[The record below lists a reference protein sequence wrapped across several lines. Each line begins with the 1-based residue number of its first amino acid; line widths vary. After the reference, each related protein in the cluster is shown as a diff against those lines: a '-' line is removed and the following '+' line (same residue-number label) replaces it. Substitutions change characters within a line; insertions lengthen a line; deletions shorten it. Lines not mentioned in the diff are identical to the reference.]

1 MNRSDL
7 ADLNAFVVVANQLSF
22 RAASTQLGVTAS
34 ALSHSMRQLEERHGV
49 RLLHRTTRSVSL
61 TDAGLRLLEQL
72 RPAIDQISGALE
84 TLNQQRQRPSGRLR
98 IHATHVAAAAAI
110 APVWGRF
117 ASTYPDVHLE
127 ILVEARPIDIVA
139 SSFDA
144 GIGRKEW
151 AAVDMIAVRV
161 MGPMKVAVVGAPS
174 YFERRRPPRTVDEL
188 ASHSCIQY
196 RFAPNEAVLPWSF
209 ERNGRT
215 KKMSLEGVV
224 TVNDPYLA
232 VRAAVDGLGLT
243 YTFEALA
250 EPYLRTG
257 QLVRVLERCSPCLE
271 GLFLYYPGHRQ
282 VPVALRAF
290 IDMIRAPKS
299 AQGMR
304 SLKNPFFTD

>member
-1 MNRSDL
+1 MNRSEL
-7 ADLNAFVVVANQLSF
+7 ADLNAFVVVANHLSF

-34 ALSHSMRQLEERHGV
+34 ALSHSMRQLEDRHGV

-84 TLNQQRQRPSGRLR
+84 NLDQQRQRPFGRLR
-98 IHATHVAAAAAI
+98 IHATHIGAAAAI
-110 APVWGRF
+110 VPVWGRF

-127 ILVEARPIDIVA
+127 ILVESRPIDIVA

-144 GIGRKEW
+144 GIGQKAW
-151 AAVDMIAVRV
+151 AAADMIAVRV

-174 YFERRRPPRTVDEL
+174 YFERRRPPRTFDDL

-196 RFAPNEAVLPWSF
+196 RFAPNETVLPWSF
-209 ERNGRT
+209 ERNGTT
-215 KKMSLEGVV
+215 KRMTLAGAV

-232 VRAAVDGLGLT
+232 VRAAVDGLGIA
-243 YTFEALA
+243 YTVEALA
-250 EPYLRTG
+250 EPFLQTG
-257 QLVRVLERCSPCLE
+257 QLVRVLERSSPCLE

-282 VPVALRAF
+282 VPAALRAF
-290 IDMIRAPKS
+290 IDIIRAPKS

-304 SLKNPFFTD
+304 SIKNPFFKD

>member
-1 MNRSDL
+1 MDRGDL
-7 ADLNAFVVVANQLSF
+7 ANLTAFVAIADQRSF
-22 RAASTQLGVTAS
+22 RGAGSRLGVTPS
-34 ALSHSMRQLEERHGV
+34 ALSHSMRQLEERLGV

-84 TLNQQRQRPSGRLR
+84 SLNQQRQRPFGRLR
-98 IHATHVAAAAAI
+98 IHATHIAAAAAI

-127 ILVEARPIDIVA
+127 ILVETRPIDIVA

-151 AAVDMIAVRV
+151 AGADMIAVRV
-161 MGPMKVAVVGAPS
+161 IGPMKVAMVGAPE
-174 YFERRRPPRTVDEL
+174 YFEQRRPPRTLDDL

-215 KKMSLEGVV
+215 KRMSLAGVV

-232 VRAAVDGLGLT
+232 VRAAVDGLGIA
-243 YTFEALA
+243 YTVEALA
-250 EPYLRTG
+250 EPFLRTG
-257 QLVRVLERCSPCLE
+257 QLVRVLERSSPCLE
-271 GLFLYYPGHRQ
+271 GLFLYYPGRRQ
-282 VPVALRAF
+282 VPAALRAF

-299 AQGMR
+299 AQDMR
-304 SLKNPFFTD
+304 SLKNPFLEG